1 MTKDEIKATY
11 SMRNVL
17 AGYGMYPNRAGF
29 VRCPFHQGDRDAS
42 LKVYDKDYHCFAC
55 GAHGDIFDF
64 VSQYEGVSFSEAFR
78 ILGGTYDESPYE
90 RQLAAYRAEKR
101 RIMQEKK
108 QQRLREKKEINLR
121 KIWIYKEW
129 LEKAEPL
136 SDAWCDCYNALQME
150 LYHNEILNER
160 R

>member
-11 SMRNVL
+11 SMRDVL

-42 LKVYDKDYHCFAC
+42 LKVFDKDFHCFAC

-64 VSQYEGVSFSEAFR
+64 ICQYEGVTFLEAFR
-78 ILGGTYDESPYE
+78 LLGGTYSESPYK

-108 QQRLREKKEINLR
+108 KQRLREKKDLNLR

-129 LEKAEPL
+129 LEKSEPL
-136 SDAWCDCYNALQME
+136 SDVWCDCYNALQIE

>member
-11 SMRNVL
+11 SMRDIL
-17 AGYGMYPNRAGF
+17 DQYGIQPNRAGF

-42 LKVYDKDYHCFAC
+42 LKVYDKDFHCFGC

-64 VSQYEGVSFSEAFR
+64 IQQYENVGFPEAFQM
-78 ILGGTYDESPYE
+78 LGGTYNESPFQ
-90 RQLAAYRAEKR
+90 RQMAAYRAEKR
-101 RIMQEKK
+101 RKMTEKK
-108 QQRLREKKEINLR
+108 RMRLQEAKALNLG

-129 LEKAEPL
+129 LERSEPL
-136 SDAWCDCYNALQME
+136 SDVWCDCYNALQLE
-150 LYHNEILNER
+150 LYKNEVLNER